1 MKRKA
6 SRKDISEQVAGL
18 SAMGLSELRVEWEER
33 YGAPPKH
40 RAPDLLR
47 RVLAWRIQAD
57 AFGGFDAASV
67 RLLGNEKAPM
77 MVAEQPGTRLA
88 RDYAGRRHEVIV
100 VEDGVVYDGN
110 CYGSLSEVARIITGQ
125 RWNGPRFFGLRRE
138 NVR

>member
-1 MKRKA
+1 VKRKTL
-6 SRKDISEQVAGL
+6 RKDVSQQVASL
-18 SAMGLSELRVEWEER
+18 TDMGLAELRAQWEER

-57 AFGGFDAASV
+57 ALGGLDAATI
-67 RLLGNEKAPM
+67 RLLGNEKAPL

-88 RDYAGRRHEVIV
+88 REYAGRRHEVVV
-100 VEDGVVYDGN
+100 VEDGVVYEGDR
-110 CYGSLSEVARIITGQ
+110 YGSLSEVARIITGQ

>member
-1 MKRKA
+1 MNRKA

-18 SAMGLSELRVEWEER
+18 SAMGLSELRTEWEER
-33 YGAPPKH
+33 YGTPPKH

-57 AFGGFDAASV
+57 AFGGLDAATI
-67 RLLGNEKAPM
+67 RLLDNEKAPL

-100 VEDGVVYDGN
+100 VEDGVVYDDN
-110 CYGSLSEVARIITGQ
+110 RFGSLSEVARVITGQ